1 MQPPHPILRRTL
13 NQNGK
18 SKNKIHRSKRECV
31 AVLIEKQ
38 YEDNLY
44 HEDQPL
50 KCELQGEDLNGDQYM
65 MVQVKGLDS
74 SWARKNNVTSGVTT
88 IFVPNGADIDDE
100 TRELVIPSKAEIK
113 VRGHFDTS
121 MQNRMD

>member
-1 MQPPHPILRRTL
+1 M
-13 NQNGK
+13 
-18 SKNKIHRSKRECV
+18 

-38 YEDNLY
+38 YEDNLH

-50 KCELQGEDLNGDQYM
+50 RCELQGDDLNGEQYM
-65 MVQVKGLDS
+65 MVQVNGLDS

-88 IFVPNGADIDDE
+88 IFVPNGAEIDGE

-113 VRGHFDTS
+113 VRGHFLTR
-121 MQNRMD
+121 MQNIMD